1 MNCCICGTVRKCGPY
16 LNKVFEN
23 IEKIGSLF
31 DDFKNKIEKY
41 ISDLPDDWDSV
52 SFNKPVYYDIWALS
66 IKPFYLSCAHIGDC
80 AGTAMSKYI
89 INILNNAKKDDLIE
103 CASAFGGF
111 AIYRTNKFLNCYYY
125 GRLNLSLIPQHLIK
139 QNIDLF
145 KGKFDYSKV
154 EDCEHRYFHLMAID
168 KNHARIR
175 ISPEIVFPEDNVW

>member
-1 MNCCICGTVRKCGPY
+1 M
-16 LNKVFEN
+16 
-23 IEKIGSLF
+23 
-31 DDFKNKIEKY
+31 
-41 ISDLPDDWDSV
+41 
-52 SFNKPVYYDIWALS
+52 
-66 IKPFYLSCAHIGDC
+66 
-80 AGTAMSKYI
+80 
-89 INILNNAKKDDLIE
+89 IE